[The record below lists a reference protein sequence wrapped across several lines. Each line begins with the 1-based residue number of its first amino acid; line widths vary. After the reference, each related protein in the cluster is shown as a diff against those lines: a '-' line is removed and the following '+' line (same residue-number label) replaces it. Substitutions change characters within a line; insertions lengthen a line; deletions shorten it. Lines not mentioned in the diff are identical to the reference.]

1 MQQACI
7 ISNLSLAF
15 PTQDMFN
22 QLNLVLYSGQS
33 SALIGRNG
41 LGKSLLFQI
50 LHLQQYS
57 NLAYSGQITWHIH
70 HDYLAQ
76 LQRLEAETIA
86 QGLEVE
92 YLHRAFQRIE
102 ENTANFEDYDL
113 VENAWD
119 LPQKWQQILH
129 NAQLPMDLNYP
140 IQQLSE
146 GQKTKLA
153 LCRLFL
159 KQDHYLLLDEP
170 SNHLDIQS
178 RQWLMESILA
188 HPAGVCLIS
197 HDRQLLDQV
206 QHIYALTELG
216 LQHIRGNYTDYI
228 LQHQQ
233 QIDALTQSIQ
243 QDKRELKQ
251 LKQQQHESL
260 MKAQKRQRKG
270 AQLRDSNSQAKILL
284 DFKKEQAGQSF
295 GKLRTQQLRQMDDSQ
310 HDLQDKQSKLEKIKP
325 QRFEFQLHSAR
336 QGEILRIND
345 LRLPYAST
353 QKIKFSLRAGEKIQ
367 LKGANGIG
375 KSTLLKMIAH
385 HQTQEIFFNG
395 ACLYLDQNFSLLNN
409 DLTVI
414 ENLAMFNPQI
424 AEVEWRKL
432 LGQLR
437 IRREKALFKLGQ
449 LSGGEKLKV
458 ALLAISQAANG
469 VDLLLLDEPENHL
482 DIESRILLAQ
492 AIEQFKGAVILVS
505 HDAFFVEECGI
516 NEAYLLQ

>member
-57 NLAYSGQITWHIH
+57 NLAYSGQITWHIQ

-76 LQRLEAETIA
+76 LQRLEAQTIA

-92 YLHRAFQRIE
+92 HLHRAFQRIE

-216 LQHIRGNYTDYI
+216 LQYIHGNYTDYI

-233 QIDALTQSIQ
+233 QINALTQSIQ
-243 QDKRELKQ
+243 QDKRE
-251 LKQQQHESL
+251 
-260 MKAQKRQRKG
+260 
-270 AQLRDSNSQAKILL
+270 
-284 DFKKEQAGQSF
+284 
-295 GKLRTQQLRQMDDSQ
+295 
-310 HDLQDKQSKLEKIKP
+310 
-325 QRFEFQLHSAR
+325 
-336 QGEILRIND
+336 
-345 LRLPYAST
+345 
-353 QKIKFSLRAGEKIQ
+353 
-367 LKGANGIG
+367 
-375 KSTLLKMIAH
+375 
-385 HQTQEIFFNG
+385 
-395 ACLYLDQNFSLLNN
+395 
-409 DLTVI
+409 
-414 ENLAMFNPQI
+414 
-424 AEVEWRKL
+424 
-432 LGQLR
+432 
-437 IRREKALFKLGQ
+437 
-449 LSGGEKLKV
+449 
-458 ALLAISQAANG
+458 
-469 VDLLLLDEPENHL
+469 
-482 DIESRILLAQ
+482 
-492 AIEQFKGAVILVS
+492 
-505 HDAFFVEECGI
+505 
-516 NEAYLLQ
+516 